1 MAEEY
6 LRSFTGK
13 WDGPT
18 NKFVNTATHLL
29 RNFIHGTINTRCGQ
43 FSHGGLINHL
53 RCGRISISESWCAC
67 ADISTRE
74 AIEAHLGEC
83 LAKTRDATGL
93 LLKLER
99 SGHTRNERY
108 YRESK
113 DAFLTQLKLQRD
125 LASKNSVLRDLHRLA
140 SQSDSQPPAT
150 FASSIT
156 QAKSHLSKA
165 GFPPIGELDLAKLLR
180 PQATDSALE
189 DMAKASA
196 GFEGKSYPIALP
208 ACGGKPFLT
217 GPNC

>member
-18 NKFVNTATHLL
+18 NQFVNTATHHLS
-29 RNFIHGTINTRCGQ
+29 NFIHGTINTRCSQ
-43 FSHGGLINHL
+43 FTHGGLIGHL
-53 RCGRISISESWCAC
+53 WCGRISIWSWCAC
-67 ADISTRE
+67 ADTSTRE
-74 AIEAHLGEC
+74 AVEAHLGEC
-83 LAKTRDATGL
+83 LARTRNATSL

-108 YRESK
+108 YRECK

-140 SQSDSQPPAT
+140 SQSDGQPPAT
-150 FASSIT
+150 FTSSIS

-196 GFEGKSYPIALP
+196 GFEGTSYPIALP
-208 ACGGKPFLT
+208 ASAESPS
-217 GPNC
+217 